1 MGVIQSSINQAV
13 SLAGLL
19 YSASPTLQEMSRLK
33 KMNTEKAAEIERLG
47 GEVEELTGQKETL
60 KKDIADYQEDLHT
73 MEQAYESTAEERA
86 ADELA
91 RRNEVEVATGERDIA
106 RGLMGR
112 KQKKYYNKEIQKFH
126 EVRARQEEER
136 EAEMLRRYSAA
147 NPLAFG
153 EYSIGDIPYSER
165 IKLRKEIEGG
175 F

>member
-1 MGVIQSSINQAV
+1 MGAIQSSINQAV

-33 KMNTEKAAEIERLG
+33 KLNTERAAEIEK
-47 GEVEELTGQKETL
+47 LTGQKETL
-60 KKDIADYQEDLHT
+60 EKDIKDYQEDLHT
-73 MEQAYESTAEERA
+73 MEQAYESTADERA
-86 ADELA
+86 RAEME

-106 RGLMGR
+106 RGLLGR
-112 KQKKYYNKEIQKFH
+112 KQKKQYTKEIEKFY

-147 NPLAFG
+147 QPLAFG

-165 IKLRKEIEGG
+165 LKLREEIEGG
-175 F
+175 Y

>member
-1 MGVIQSSINQAV
+1 MGAIQSSINQAV

-33 KMNTEKAAEIERLG
+33 KLNTERTAEIEK
-47 GEVEELTGQKETL
+47 LTGQKETL
-60 KKDIADYQEDLHT
+60 EKDIKDYQEDLHT

-91 RRNEVEVATGERDIA
+91 RRNEVEIARGERDIA
-106 RGLMGR
+106 QGLLGR
-112 KQKKYYNKEIQKFH
+112 KQKKQYTKEKEKFF

-153 EYSIGDIPYSER
+153 EYGIGDIPYSER
-165 IKLRKEIEGG
+165 LKLRKEIEGG
-175 F
+175 Y

>member
-1 MGVIQSSINQAV
+1 MGAIQSSINQAI
-13 SLAGLL
+13 SLASLL
-19 YSASPTLQEMSRLK
+19 YTASPTLQEMSRLK
-33 KMNTEKAAEIERLG
+33 KMNTEKTAEIEKLG
-47 GEVEELTGQKETL
+47 GQVEELTGQKETL
-60 KKDIADYQEDLHT
+60 KQDIADYQKDLHT

-91 RRNEVEVATGERDIA
+91 RRNEVEIATGERDIA
-106 RGLMGR
+106 QGLLGR
-112 KQKKYYNKEIQKFH
+112 KQKKQYTKNIEKFY

-153 EYSIGDIPYSER
+153 EYSIGDIPYTER
-165 IKLRKEIEGG
+165 LKLRKEIEGG

>member
-1 MGVIQSSINQAV
+1 MGAIQSSINQAV

-47 GEVEELTGQKETL
+47 GQVEELTGQKETL
-60 KKDIADYQEDLHT
+60 KQDIADYQKDLYD

-91 RRNEVEVATGERDIA
+91 RRNEVEVAKGERDIA
-106 RGLMGR
+106 QGLLGR
-112 KQKKYYNKEIQKFH
+112 KQKKQYTKEIEKFY

-147 NPLAFG
+147 QPLAFG

-165 IKLRKEIEGG
+165 LKLRNEMEGG
-175 F
+175 Y